1 MPMRDR
7 EDLID
12 IDIPSVQKAMVKV
25 MYDAYEDCRDLNCV
39 SCPDRRKSANNC
51 MRSCI
56 LFKYARKLYEAGFV
70 YAEEDVWSAYNDG
83 YACGMEQGIE
93 AERSRKE
100 QKRMNNFIELHDF
113 YRKESVLI
121 NTRHITYVTPL
132 FDLESE
138 EYATLI
144 NFEAEDSNY
153 TVTES
158 YEEVKRL
165 LALVEYVYKE
175 EE

>member
-56 LFKYARKLYEAGFV
+56 LFKYARKLYEAGLT
-70 YAEEDVWSAYNDG
+70 YTEENVRYAYNGG

-93 AERSRKE
+93 AERSRKG
-100 QKRMNNFIELHDF
+100 
-113 YRKESVLI
+113 
-121 NTRHITYVTPL
+121 
-132 FDLESE
+132 
-138 EYATLI
+138 
-144 NFEAEDSNY
+144 
-153 TVTES
+153 
-158 YEEVKRL
+158 
-165 LALVEYVYKE
+165 
-175 EE
+175 

>member
-1 MPMRDR
+1 MDVGTAKIKRTARTALTHDVTSNNTARRSTRAGRQEAKNYRRTNKMPMRDR

-93 AERSRKE
+93 AERSR
-100 QKRMNNFIELHDF
+100 QG
-113 YRKESVLI
+113 
-121 NTRHITYVTPL
+121 
-132 FDLESE
+132 
-138 EYATLI
+138 
-144 NFEAEDSNY
+144 
-153 TVTES
+153 
-158 YEEVKRL
+158 
-165 LALVEYVYKE
+165 
-175 EE
+175 

>member
-1 MPMRDR
+1 MSMRDR

-70 YAEEDVWSAYNDG
+70 YAEEDVRYAYNDG

-93 AERSRKE
+93 AERSRKG
-100 QKRMNNFIELHDF
+100 
-113 YRKESVLI
+113 
-121 NTRHITYVTPL
+121 
-132 FDLESE
+132 
-138 EYATLI
+138 
-144 NFEAEDSNY
+144 
-153 TVTES
+153 
-158 YEEVKRL
+158 
-165 LALVEYVYKE
+165 
-175 EE
+175 

>member
-1 MPMRDR
+1 MDVGTAKIKRTARTALTHDVTSNNTARRSTRAGRQEAKNYRRTNKMPMRDR

-56 LFKYARKLYEAGFV
+56 LFKYARKLYEAGLT
-70 YAEEDVWSAYNDG
+70 YTEEDVRYAYNDG

-93 AERSRKE
+93 AERSRKG
-100 QKRMNNFIELHDF
+100 
-113 YRKESVLI
+113 
-121 NTRHITYVTPL
+121 
-132 FDLESE
+132 
-138 EYATLI
+138 
-144 NFEAEDSNY
+144 
-153 TVTES
+153 
-158 YEEVKRL
+158 
-165 LALVEYVYKE
+165 
-175 EE
+175 